1 MNALGQRTALGIVME
16 RRWKIL
22 VEYAVAME
30 IHALQLHV
38 IQIQILVTVPVCVV
52 VQL

>member
-1 MNALGQRTALGIVME
+1 ME

-30 IHALQLHV
+30 IHV
-38 IQIQILVTVPVCVV
+38 SLVQKI
-52 VQL
+52 VQEFVMEFW